1 MNRGGE
7 VKREKS
13 PRRQHRRASW
23 LAVLVIAALALAV
36 NVSAASA
43 SWWKPPAK
51 PTWYWQL
58 SGTINNSRAVE
69 IYDLDYEET
78 TKKEI
83 TTLHGK
89 GIHVICYVDVGGAE
103 NYRSDYS
110 QFEKLEEEG
119 HEVMGNEI
127 PEWEEER
134 WINIR
139 ELKYVEPI
147 MQARLETC
155 ASKGFDAVEID
166 EDEAWLNETGIESGP
181 ITAGQQLTYNK
192 WLAETAH
199 ALGMAVFQKNDS
211 PQSGEQVSSFDGA
224 IAEQCNEFTSGEAYS
239 CSQYVPYVEAGKPV
253 LDAEYSLTKAKFC
266 AKDEALGFM
275 GARFNVA
282 LNGNRFEPCW

>member
-1 MNRGGE
+1 MR
-7 VKREKS
+7 RENA
-13 PRRQHRRASW
+13 PRRTSRRVNW
-23 LAVLVIAALALAV
+23 LVLPIVAVLALAV
-36 NVSAASA
+36 NVGVASA

-78 TKKEI
+78 TKKEV
-83 TTLHGK
+83 TTLHEK
-89 GIHVICYVDVGGAE
+89 GRHVICYVDVGGAE
-103 NYRSDYS
+103 NYRSDYP
-110 QFEKLEEEG
+110 QFVKLEEEG
-119 HEVMGNEI
+119 HEVMGKEI

-155 ASKGFDAVEID
+155 ATKGFDAVEID

-181 ITAGQQLTYNK
+181 ITAAQQLTYDK

-199 ALGMAVFQKNDS
+199 SLGMAVFQKNDG
-211 PQSGEQVSSFDGA
+211 PQTKEQVSLFDGA
-224 IAEQCNEFTSGEAYS
+224 IAEQCNEPGVGEAYE

-253 LDAEYSLTKAKFC
+253 LEAEYGLTKAKFC
-266 AKDEALGFM
+266 ANDEALGFM
-275 GARFNVA
+275 GARFNLA